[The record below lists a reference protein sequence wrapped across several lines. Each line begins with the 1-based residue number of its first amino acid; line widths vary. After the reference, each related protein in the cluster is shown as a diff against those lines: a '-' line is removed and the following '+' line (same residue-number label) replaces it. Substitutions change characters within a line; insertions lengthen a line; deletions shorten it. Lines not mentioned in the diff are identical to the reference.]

1 MQTTHHS
8 VAALA
13 YAQSL
18 LDLATEQNQAQP
30 IGDELSQVRDLIEQN
45 PIFGLYLADPG
56 IGKVD
61 RTNLIHNLFAGKVSQ
76 LFWNFLGVLNL
87 KGRLKDLP
95 EMAAAYKDLL
105 DEQLGK
111 IEVDVTVVQRL
122 PDDQLEQVRQQI
134 SSALKKDVIV
144 HQYEQESIIGGMLLR
159 VKDKLIDGSVRHQLA
174 AIKEQLLAARPR

>member
-1 MQTTHHS
+1 
-8 VAALA
+8 V
-13 YAQSL
+13 
-18 LDLATEQNQAQP
+18 
-30 IGDELSQVRDLIEQN
+30 
-45 PIFGLYLADPG
+45 
-56 IGKVD
+56 
-61 RTNLIHNLFAGKVSQ
+61 
-76 LFWNFLGVLNL
+76 NL
-87 KGRLKDLP
+87 KNQMKNLP

-134 SSALKKDVIV
+134 SSALKKDVVV
-144 HQYEQESIIGGMLLR
+144 HQYVQESIIGGMLLR